1 MVKVA
6 IALGLSAI
14 INTNSVSLI
23 RRNIKGRFINIILTN
38 FLSKIPKKGNRMTL
52 RLRFFVKCH
61 ISFQKNQ
68 IPTPNFSL
76 SLLS

>member
-14 INTNSVSLI
+14 INPNSVSLI

-38 FLSKIPKKGNRMTL
+38 FLSKIPKKYL
-52 RLRFFVKCH
+52 
-61 ISFQKNQ
+61 
-68 IPTPNFSL
+68 
-76 SLLS
+76 